1 MLYFVYSQNNQSL
14 RLVFVDF
21 IQHLRYNKF
30 IPVKGKHNVNYA
42 RIRIFENGICRYD
55 LNYTD
60 YAEVSENEI
69 DYISIKSKFDDH
81 IITKMHKDKVG
92 IELSV
97 LYDRMVRFLHII
109 I

>member
-1 MLYFVYSQNNQSL
+1 MYFVYSQNNQIL

-30 IPVKGKHNVNYA
+30 IPVKGE
-42 RIRIFENGICRYD
+42 IEMIIENGICRYD

-97 LYDRMVRFLHII
+97 LYDRICV
-109 I
+109 